1 MLDMLKGKKTYV
13 MAILMAIVTG
23 LYYTGTIDKSTYD
36 MLMGLLSAG
45 AVSTVAAKVNRVE
58 KKVD

>member
-1 MLDMLKGKKTYV
+1 
-13 MAILMAIVTG
+13 MAALMAVVTG
-23 LYYTGTIDKSTYD
+23 LYYSGTIDKPMYD
-36 MLMGLLSAG
+36 MLMGLLGAG